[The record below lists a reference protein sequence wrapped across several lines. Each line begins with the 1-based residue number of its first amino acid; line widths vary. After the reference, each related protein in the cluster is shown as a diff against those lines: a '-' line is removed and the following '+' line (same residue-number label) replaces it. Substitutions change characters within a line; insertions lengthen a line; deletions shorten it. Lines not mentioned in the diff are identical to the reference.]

1 MVSGSVMAAPVLLES
16 GLGTA
21 HMAGPLSGPSL
32 FSYLELFQGIPWM
45 REAIWV
51 LGSKS
56 ELSERTSAF
65 NGSAISPAPII
76 QTMMS
81 LEVLGIWR
89 QWSLVSM
96 WRDLAKSNLEDF
108 SSDHA

>member
-1 MVSGSVMAAPVLLES
+1 
-16 GLGTA
+16 
-21 HMAGPLSGPSL
+21 
-32 FSYLELFQGIPWM
+32 M